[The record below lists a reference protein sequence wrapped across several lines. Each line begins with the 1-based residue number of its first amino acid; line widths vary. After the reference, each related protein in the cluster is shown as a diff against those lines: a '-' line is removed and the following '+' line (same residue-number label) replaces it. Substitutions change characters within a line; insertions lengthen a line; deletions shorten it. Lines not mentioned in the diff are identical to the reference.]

1 MALKEAKGFGNSSLE
16 VSAIITI
23 IDPETLP
30 VGTCQIVSQLHTH
43 THTHTPHYQYHY
55 RSAEPGPGN
64 HVFINKD
71 CGQYTWSQLNL
82 NVRQLHNII
91 NTCREEG

>member
-16 VSAIITI
+16 VSAIIII

-43 THTHTPHYQYHY
+43 THTHPTTNTTTEVQ
-55 RSAEPGPGN
+55 
-64 HVFINKD
+64 
-71 CGQYTWSQLNL
+71 SQAQGIMCSSIKI
-82 NVRQLHNII
+82 VD
-91 NTCREEG
+91 NTLGVN